1 MAVNTLDSDTA
12 LVVIDLQHGITALPT
27 VDSADEIVANAGRLA
42 RAFRERGLPLV
53 LVRTDFS
60 ADRGDALDLRADAPP
75 PPVTP
80 SADFAE
86 LRPELDHH
94 PSDIVITKRQ
104 WDAFY
109 GTELDLQLRRRRIT
123 TIVLAGISTS
133 IGVESTAR
141 QANSHAYQLAIAADA
156 VTDLVRAA
164 HDNSLQTILPRLGQI
179 DTTDAVITALP
190 LPG

>member
-1 MAVNTLDSDTA
+1 MRSSRKPDDWLGLS
-12 LVVIDLQHGITALPT
+12 
-27 VDSADEIVANAGRLA
+27 ANAG
-42 RAFRERGLPLV
+42 FPSCWSV
-53 LVRTDFS
+53 PDFS

-141 QANSHAYQLAIAADA
+141 QANSQANSHAYQLAIAADA

-164 HDNSLQTILPRLGQI
+164 HDNSLRTILPRLGQI

>member
-75 PPVTP
+75 PRHAQRGFRRASSRARP
-80 SADFAE
+80 SSE
-86 LRPELDHH
+86 RHRDH
-94 PSDIVITKRQ
+94 Q
-104 WDAFY
+104 
-109 GTELDLQLRRRRIT
+109 
-123 TIVLAGISTS
+123 
-133 IGVESTAR
+133 
-141 QANSHAYQLAIAADA
+141 
-156 VTDLVRAA
+156 
-164 HDNSLQTILPRLGQI
+164 
-179 DTTDAVITALP
+179 
-190 LPG
+190 